1 MLAAST
7 VFLAAAM
14 PSDVTI
20 NVDTSAVTHQ
30 VDPMFMVRRFPI
42 YSACWHARSWSSGKA
57 NYNDSSPPLLP
68 SHAGLSFRQRFCA
81 HGT

>member
-42 YSACWHARSWSSGKA
+42 YSACWHARSCKITRGWMA
-57 NYNDSSPPLLP
+57 CM
-68 SHAGLSFRQRFCA
+68 LSR
-81 HGT
+81 